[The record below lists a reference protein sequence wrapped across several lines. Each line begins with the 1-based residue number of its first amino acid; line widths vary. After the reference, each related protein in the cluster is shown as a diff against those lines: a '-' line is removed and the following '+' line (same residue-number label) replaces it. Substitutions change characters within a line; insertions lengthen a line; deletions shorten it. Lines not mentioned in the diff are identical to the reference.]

1 MQILKESQIQKF
13 QTKSTNYRIT
23 FNELEVKSL
32 PEILRTMTILFQS
45 IIENITHFIDK
56 TDLVRLSI
64 ECPELDFPITV
75 PFIKLRE
82 LNADRIL
89 SEIERAL
96 QSYEQFVLDE
106 ILEIELIHVKRPTE
120 GVGKRCHYVDFQKM
134 MKDKRCFIRIV
145 NQDHLCC
152 ARSLVTA
159 IARIE
164 EHEKWSSIKQG

>member
-1 MQILKESQIQKF
+1 LVRHQEGTSYQYSHCGKLFSRQEQLNEHRQQHYVQYGGAFKRPAENDENEEPRPKMRLTKESNPENVYSMQILKESQIPKF

-23 FNELEVKSL
+23 FNEHEVKSL
-32 PEILRTMTILFQS
+32 PEILRTMKILFQS

-96 QSYEQFVLDE
+96 QSYE
-106 ILEIELIHVKRPTE
+106 
-120 GVGKRCHYVDFQKM
+120 
-134 MKDKRCFIRIV
+134 
-145 NQDHLCC
+145 
-152 ARSLVTA
+152 
-159 IARIE
+159 
-164 EHEKWSSIKQG
+164 